1 MKKTLLTLAICACGT
16 LAFAQQALGPGT
28 GIVSPE
34 INADNTVTF
43 RYINPKA
50 VTVQVTGD
58 MLTERSA
65 GLAGGRRFAVLFLAR
80 WACPPGSQSDKPRGY
95 GGRAPT

>member
-1 MKKTLLTLAICACGT
+1 MKNTLLTLAMCACGSM
-16 LAFAQQALGPGT
+16 AFAQQALGPGT

-50 VTVQVTGD
+50 VDVKVTGD

-65 GLAGGRRFAVLFLAR
+65 DMKEVDGV
-80 WACPPGSQSDKPRGY
+80 CTY
-95 GGRAPT
+95 TTAPL